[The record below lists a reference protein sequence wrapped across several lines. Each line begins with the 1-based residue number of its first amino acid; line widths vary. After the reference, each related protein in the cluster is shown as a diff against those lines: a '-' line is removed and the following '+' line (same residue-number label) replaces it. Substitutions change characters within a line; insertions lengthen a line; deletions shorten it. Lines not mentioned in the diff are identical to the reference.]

1 MHFRRK
7 KPKTN
12 CGPQIIDVNNLLR
25 DTTRTER
32 FRVFEVSASTR
43 RYLAVLLV
51 ICGLLS
57 TVLSTQ
63 FVLGAQPSLLI
74 FLIIAFIGVTN
85 IVGGLLLLSSE

>member
-1 MHFRRK
+1 MRFRRK
-7 KPKTN
+7 KPKTS

-51 ICGLLS
+51 ICGSLS
-57 TVLSTQ
+57 IVLSALL
-63 FVLGAQPSLLI
+63 VLGVQPSLFI
-74 FLIIAFIGVTN
+74 FLIIIFICITN
-85 IVGGLLLLSSE
+85 LVGGLLLLSSE

>member
-1 MHFRRK
+1 MRFRRK
-7 KPKTN
+7 KQKTS

-32 FRVFEVSASTR
+32 FQVFEVSASTR

-51 ICGLLS
+51 ICGSLS
-57 TVLSTQ
+57 TILSTQ
-63 FVLGAQPSLLI
+63 LILGAQQSLLI
-74 FLIIAFIGVTN
+74 FLVITFICITN

>member
-1 MHFRRK
+1 MRFRRK
-7 KPKTN
+7 KQKTN

-51 ICGLLS
+51 ICGS
-57 TVLSTQ
+57 MSIVLSAQ
-63 FVLGAQPSLLI
+63 LVLGAQPGLLI
-74 FLIIAFIGVTN
+74 FLIIAFIGVAN
-85 IVGGLLLLSSE
+85 LVGGLLLLSSE